1 MMRSYEPQAV
11 NEFVFI
17 IARDETD
24 KNKRKK
30 LAELQLDEDEWEQAK
45 LFLDLL
51 AVSFIPLDC

>member
-1 MMRSYEPQAV
+1 MVRSHESQAV
-11 NEFVFI
+11 NEFVFV

-30 LAELQLDEDEWEQAK
+30 LAELQLDKEEWEQAK

-51 AVSFIPLDC
+51 AVRFILLDR